1 MKIPEKVSPWLCIL
15 KHRNFLKPKLISVQN
30 CLNFIFELYFN
41 LCENGSQNCFKVAIN
56 WTVRSLVI
64 QKEFYL
70 LKVIGQRS
78 TDIYFVST
86 PFLLVAAAAAA
97 AAAVETKICFD
108 EAENRG
114 PGSLGAAG
122 NRYRRISCLSKLLWV
137 WSRLKSE
144 FFSEKKLRKSIQRSI
159 KSSKIVQNLSK
170 DYS

>member
-30 CLNFIFELYFN
+30 YQNLIFELYFN

-56 WTVRSLVI
+56 WTVSSLVI

-97 AAAVETKICFD
+97 AAVETKF
-108 EAENRG
+108 A
-114 PGSLGAAG
+114 SM
-122 NRYRRISCLSKLLWV
+122 
-137 WSRLKSE
+137 RLKIGE
-144 FFSEKKLRKSIQRSI
+144 RVAQGQPVIA
-159 KSSKIVQNLSK
+159 IVGFRVCQNS
-170 DYS
+170 YGFGAV